1 MKLRRMN
8 RAGVQALLCVVLT
21 AFAPARTMP
30 AHGATRVGGAT
41 TAERV
46 TPAGDV
52 VLVLNE
58 QFLNSLLDA
67 ITSPPEPPTFPLSR
81 GGAGAKCPSEITLLR
96 EAKGGRTAVR
106 FAEGVINARVAFRGS
121 YDAPLIGC
129 LRFEGWADA
138 VLNLEFDQARQTFNA
153 RIVVRE
159 VSLKNVPSA
168 VSGGVTGLV
177 QDAINERVNPV
188 RILRAE
194 QLGAR
199 LPVTPNK
206 ELRLRA
212 REVRHEVVGKEL
224 RLRIVYEIVQAD

>member
-1 MKLRRMN
+1 M
-8 RAGVQALLCVVLT
+8 LT
-21 AFAPARTMP
+21 AN
-30 AHGATRVGGAT
+30 AHAATFE
-41 TAERV
+41 ERV
-46 TPAGDV
+46 TPAGEV

-58 QFLNSLLDA
+58 EFLNSLLDA
-67 ITSPPEPPTFPLSR
+67 ITSQPEPPTFPLSR
-81 GGAGAKCPSEITLLR
+81 GNQNAKCPSRIALLR

-106 FAEGVINARVAFRGS
+106 FEGGVVLARVAFRGS

-129 LRFEGWADA
+129 LGFEGWADA
-138 VLNLEFDQARQTFNA
+138 VLNLEFDKESQTFNA

-168 VSGGVTGLV
+168 LGGGVTGLV

-199 LPVTPNK
+199 IPVTPDT

-212 REVRHEVVGKEL
+212 REIRHEVNGKEL
-224 RLRIVYEIVQAD
+224 RLRILYEIVQ

>member
-1 MKLRRMN
+1 MFACVCLTWSASA
-8 RAGVQALLCVVLT
+8 RAVA
-21 AFAPARTMP
+21 
-30 AHGATRVGGAT
+30 ATV
-41 TAERV
+41 AERV
-46 TPAGDV
+46 TPAGEV

-58 QFLNSLLDA
+58 NFLNALLDA
-67 ITSPPEPPTFPLSR
+67 VTSQPEPPTFPLAR
-81 GGAGAKCPSEITLLR
+81 DGGSAKCPSAITLLR

-106 FAEGVINARVAFRGS
+106 FEGGLVHARVAFRGS

-138 VLNLEFDQARQTFNA
+138 ALNLEFDQARQTFNA

-168 VSGGVTGLV
+168 LGGGVTGLV

-188 RILRAE
+188 QILRAE

-199 LPVTPNK
+199 LPVTPNT

-212 REVRHEVVGKEL
+212 REIRHEVTGKEL
-224 RLRIVYEIVQAD
+224 RLRIIYEIVQP